1 MLDSHNIPVNV
12 LYRNCLY
19 ATFFESH
26 ADNPK
31 LKTAETVSHF
41 ELNSSVKQLSRV
53 ELARESEK

>member
-19 ATFFESH
+19 ATLFESH

-31 LKTAETVSHF
+31 LKQPKLCHI
-41 ELNSSVKQLSRV
+41 SS
-53 ELARESEK
+53 